1 MSKRFIRTY
10 IEISDLCGLSCPF
23 CPAPKGRRGEMGLE
37 LFRSVCS
44 QVAPLTQSVTF
55 HLLGDPLYLKNFPLY
70 LQIAQEYQLSV
81 EIVTSGLYL
90 SKFSPS
96 LLLSSPIKQISI
108 SLSALESLREEIKEK
123 VLNDCLELIK
133 THQESKSQVFINLR
147 MHADKLN
154 VSLSQRLAQYFGVNN
169 VLQEEGR
176 VRLAYKVFLVLTKSF
191 EWVRAEGERES
202 GEVRKKCYG
211 LLSQIA
217 ILSNGVVVPC
227 CIDCDGGIALGNI
240 KTQSLEEI
248 LDSKR
253 AKAIIEG
260 FKKGIA
266 IEEQCKAC
274 TYPAVKENL

>member
-37 LFRSVCS
+37 LFERVCQ

-70 LQIAQEYQLSV
+70 LQIAQKYHLSV

-90 SKFSPS
+90 CKFPHS
-96 LLLSSPIKQISI
+96 LLLSPPIKQISI
-108 SLSALESLREEIKEK
+108 SLSALESLKEEMREK
-123 VLNDCLELIK
+123 VVKDCLELIK
-133 THQESKSQVFINLR
+133 THQESKSQVYINLR
-147 MHADKLN
+147 MHADKINHSLAHRLTQSFSVEN
-154 VSLSQRLAQYFGVNN
+154 DLSQK
-169 VLQEEGR
+169 GR
-176 VRLAYKVFLVLTKSF
+176 VRLAYKVFLLLTKSF
-191 EWVRAEGERES
+191 EWARAEGERES

-227 CIDCDGGIALGNI
+227 CIDCDGGIALGNL

-253 AKAIIEG
+253 ARDIIKG
-260 FKKGIA
+260 FKRGVA
-266 IEEQCKAC
+266 IEEQCKVC
-274 TYPAVKENL
+274 TYPATT